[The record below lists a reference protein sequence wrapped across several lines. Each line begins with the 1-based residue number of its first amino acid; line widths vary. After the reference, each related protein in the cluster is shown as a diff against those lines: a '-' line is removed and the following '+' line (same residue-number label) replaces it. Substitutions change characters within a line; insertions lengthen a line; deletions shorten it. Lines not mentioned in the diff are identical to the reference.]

1 VSIPTVIA
9 IDGPVAA
16 GKSTVARLVARR
28 LGWRYLDTGAM
39 YRAVGWKASQVGL
52 PPDRADEIV
61 TLCGKMEIQFEGDD
75 PTAQRVIVDGVDV
88 TDAIRSAAAG
98 EMASAVSAIPGVRE
112 RLVAVQRAIGEREP
126 VVMEGRDIQTAV
138 FPEAPVKIF
147 LTASP
152 RERARRRWQELRD
165 RGEDTDLDQLTRD
178 IKRRDL
184 RDSTREHSPLRPA
197 PGAITI
203 DTEGL
208 TPEEVAD
215 RIVEIARVTGAAH
228 PANIDTASGDC

>member
-1 VSIPTVIA
+1 VSIPKVIA

-28 LGWRYLDTGAM
+28 LGWRYVDTGAM

-61 TLCGKMEIQFEGDD
+61 TLCGRMQIQFEGDD

-88 TDAIRSAAAG
+88 TAAIRSAAAG

-112 RLVAVQRAIGEREP
+112 RLVAVQRAIGDREP

-138 FPEAPVKIF
+138 FPEAPIKVF

-178 IKRRDL
+178 IERRDL

-208 TPEEVAD
+208 TPEQVAD
-215 RIVEIARVTGAAH
+215 RIVEIAQATEAAH
-228 PANIDTASGDC
+228 PPNIDTASGDC